1 MDYKNTLNLPRTD
14 FAMKADLVAREP
26 QRLARWEADQ
36 IYAQIRAARAGK
48 PKFVLH
54 DGPPFA
60 NGDVHVGTALNKV
73 LKDIIVKYKSLR
85 GFDAPYIPGWDCH
98 GLPIEFKVTQDL
110 QKRLLR
116 EDPQRISVSD
126 FVKHQQGEMPE
137 DVKAL
142 VLAELARRAGEGGL
156 GLLQFISPATIRRE
170 SEFYARKYI
179 DLQRTQFKRLG
190 VFGDWA
196 NPYLTL
202 NKEYEADEL
211 RLFADLVAQGFVYR
225 GKKPVYWSIPCRTAL
240 AEAEVEYAD
249 HVSQSVFVKF
259 KLAGEPNT
267 FLLIWTT
274 TPWTL
279 PANLAVAFNPS
290 LFYSRIFAD
299 GNVYLV
305 CNSLLETVSQKCGWA
320 GGYQIERTVSADE
333 LATLTYEHPFCA
345 RTGRLFPAD
354 FVTADTGTG
363 FVHIAPGHGAD
374 DYNLGRSQGLP
385 IYSPVDDA
393 GCLAHTA
400 DLPTDQQM
408 PAEMLGKSILEK
420 HGRSDAND
428 AVLHELRV
436 RNALAHQEN
445 YHHSYPHCW
454 RSKTPIIFR
463 AMDQWFVKIDHV
475 VGTRCRAS
483 AEAPSSQNDEA
494 AQQRGPTGTSATES
508 TSLEAIAKHLGSE
521 VVSGLAQLPI
531 SAEALR
537 SLSATDAW
545 KYRCLPLRLDG
556 EQLTVALV
564 DPLNPAAVDEL
575 EFTTHRKVKVVVAQP
590 DEVIAA
596 LEKHYSEGRQDACP
610 TFRQRAL
617 AEIDRVNWIPDW
629 GKNRIEGAVKSRPD
643 WCISRQRSWGVPI
656 PAFYDAQGEPILDAA
671 IVRKA
676 ADLFEQHGSN
686 VWFEKTA
693 AELWA
698 LCRPADWTGREATA
712 KSSDTLDVWIDSGS
726 SSRAVLM
733 RREELQHRSA
743 GVQPASDA
751 GAEPN
756 AGWTP
761 ALPWQADVYLEGS
774 DQHRGWFQSSL
785 LLSLAGNGAAPFK
798 TVLTHGFMVDE
809 DREKISKSKQG
820 QGAYTKPQTADR
832 YVNEY
837 GADVLR
843 LWVASQDYRNDIVV
857 SEERLK
863 KVSETYRGIRNT
875 LRYQL
880 SNLYDFD
887 PARHTVPDAQL
898 TGLDRWVL
906 GEFAKLEAAVA
917 AAYDAYEFHVVYQKL
932 SQFAAVELSSIYHD
946 VVKDRLYTDP
956 ANSARRRSTQTALHR
971 MVTRLCQMLAPI
983 LVFTADEAW
992 EFIPGKPAPSVHLSE
1007 WEPKAFEEQATWN
1020 EVHFKLR
1027 EMALAELEKSRQAKL
1042 IGKSLEAKLVWTVD
1056 KQSEKGTRERLDVWR
1071 ELFNVSEV
1079 EVDVANPTEKASFV
1093 VKKADGAKCERCWH
1107 WEFAVGTN
1115 AEHPTLCPRCVEAVR
1130 DFKA

>member
-26 QRLARWEADQ
+26 QRLARWEADA

-73 LKDIIVKYKSLR
+73 LKDIIVKYKTLR
-85 GFDAPYIPGWDCH
+85 GFDAPYVPGWDCH
-98 GLPIEFKVTQDL
+98 GLPIEFKVTQDMR
-110 QKRLLR
+110 KKG
-116 EDPQRISVSD
+116 DAGKP
-126 FVKHQQGEMPE
+126 MP
-137 DVKAL
+137 D
-142 VLAELARRAGEGGL
+142 AGGAPSSSI
-156 GLLQFISPATIRRE
+156 QHPASSNTDSSPASIRAACDA
-170 SEFYARKYI
+170 YARKFI

-249 HVSQSVFVKF
+249 HVSQSVYVKF

-290 LFYSRIFAD
+290 LYYSRIHAD

-305 CNSLLETVSQKCGWA
+305 CNSLLEAVAQKCGWA

-385 IYSPVDDA
+385 IYSPVNDE

-400 DLPTDQQM
+400 DLPAEQQM

-475 VGTRCRAS
+475 AADVRRLQSNAERGTQN
-483 AEAPSSQNDEA
+483 AESGELSTLNSQ
-494 AQQRGPTGTSATES
+494 
-508 TSLEAIAKHLGSE
+508 
-521 VVSGLAQLPI
+521 
-531 SAEALR
+531 
-537 SLSATDAW
+537 LS
-545 KYRCLPLRLDG
+545 
-556 EQLTVALV
+556 
-564 DPLNPAAVDEL
+564 
-575 EFTTHRKVKVVVAQP
+575 
-590 DEVIAA
+590 
-596 LEKHYSEGRQDACP
+596 
-610 TFRQRAL
+610 TFRQKAL

-686 VWFEKTA
+686 VWFEKSA
-693 AELWA
+693 AELWQ
-698 LCRPADWTGREATA
+698 LCRPANWTGPEATA
-712 KSSDTLDVWIDSGS
+712 KSADTLDVWIDSGS
-726 SSRAVLM
+726 SSRAVIA
-733 RREELQHRSA
+733 RRTELHSRPQ
-743 GVQPASDA
+743 
-751 GAEPN
+751 
-756 AGWTP
+756 TP
-761 ALPWQADVYLEGS
+761 DSRPDFQADVYLEGS

-820 QGAYTKPQTADR
+820 QGGYQKPQTADR

-863 KVSETYRGIRNT
+863 KVGETYRKLRNT

-887 PARHTVPDAQL
+887 PARHAVPDAQL

-906 GEFAKLEAAVA
+906 GEFAKLEAEVA
-917 AAYDAYEFHVVYQKL
+917 RAYDAYEFHTVYQKL
-932 SQFAAVELSSIYHD
+932 SQFVAVELSSIYHD

-956 ANSARRRSTQTALHR
+956 ANSSRRRSTQTALHC
-971 MVTRLCQMLAPI
+971 MVTRLCQMLAPV

-992 EFIPGKPAPSVHLSE
+992 EFIPGKPTPGVHLSE
-1007 WEPKAFEEQATWN
+1007 WEPKEFVRAAEEIARYQRLFALRD
-1020 EVHFKLR
+1020 EVFPVMELARKAKQVGKPLEALVDLR
-1027 EMALAELEKSRQAKL
+1027 VDGEEELFIRTHTSDLQELVSSSWIQLPDPDGTKSGLEALSQYLAEKGQYGTITYVPAKQR
-1042 IGKSLEAKLVWTVD
+1042 IAIRHARESGKR
-1056 KQSEKGTRERLDVWR
+1056 RE
-1071 ELFNVSEV
+1071 
-1079 EVDVANPTEKASFV
+1079 
-1093 VKKADGAKCERCWH
+1093 CERCWH
-1107 WEFAVGTN
+1107 WEIEVGAN
-1115 AEHPTLCPRCVEAVR
+1115 AEHPTLCPRCVEAV
-1130 DFKA
+1130 KNCQAT